1 MNWLCKIFI
10 PGTKVQCTTYASNTT
25 LTLQITP
32 SQSKMKTST
41 PGNKSFAGSVN
52 FSTLALSAVVAML
65 DDKLVLMTLLLFLLN
80 DEEEEDNVRDE
91 KVRAAG
97 EKARTVN
104 DDDAARATARADFA
118 MFMIPIGRY

>member
-1 MNWLCKIFI
+1 MHL
-10 PGTKVQCTTYASNTT
+10 T

>member
-1 MNWLCKIFI
+1 MHL
-10 PGTKVQCTTYASNTT
+10 T

-52 FSTLALSAVVAML
+52 FSTLALSAVVVML

-80 DEEEEDNVRDE
+80 DELEEEEEDNVRDE

-104 DDDAARATARADFA
+104 DDDAARARARADFA
-118 MFMIPIGRY
+118 MFMAVL

>member
-1 MNWLCKIFI
+1 
-10 PGTKVQCTTYASNTT
+10 
-25 LTLQITP
+25 
-32 SQSKMKTST
+32 MKTST

-104 DDDAARATARADFA
+104 DDDAARARARADFA
-118 MFMIPIGRY
+118 MFMAVL

>member
-1 MNWLCKIFI
+1 
-10 PGTKVQCTTYASNTT
+10 
-25 LTLQITP
+25 
-32 SQSKMKTST
+32 MKTST

-65 DDKLVLMTLLLFLLN
+65 DDKLLVLMTLQLFLLN
-80 DEEEEDNVRDE
+80 DELEAEEEDNVRDE

-104 DDDAARATARADFA
+104 DDDAARARARADFA
-118 MFMIPIGRY
+118 MFMA

>member
-104 DDDAARATARADFA
+104 DHDAARARARADFA
-118 MFMIPIGRY
+118 MFMAVL